1 MGWVGGIFCSASL
14 ASRGTQKTVFISSRS
29 ATQLPSQL
37 VSSPPIEY
45 LRHHRIK
52 LRGLACL
59 SQSQPS
65 CQFLT
70 SLAIYIITTDL
81 MHLIQQY
88 ELAATLLKT
97 DIAQNLRIRRRAS
110 HGSVRWKYMG
120 GHRGQCTR
128 SAGLR
133 QRLPREPATATRTQR
148 RDLCEILQHTCAT

>member
-1 MGWVGGIFCSASL
+1 MQRLFSESGNTENSVHLESQCDAVTEPARILSSNRILAPPSHQAQRSSL
-14 ASRGTQKTVFISSRS
+14 SITN
-29 ATQLPSQL
+29 
-37 VSSPPIEY
+37 
-45 LRHHRIK
+45 
-52 LRGLACL
+52 
-59 SQSQPS
+59 QPS

-148 RDLCEILQHTCAT
+148 RDLCKILRHTCAT